1 MLTRST
7 APFNT
12 FIQSIFVLDAGAVKI
27 RVLLR
32 ALAVALAALHVFAAI
47 SSQSMNADG
56 ISYLDIGDAYF
67 RADWA
72 NAINPVWS
80 PLYSWILGF
89 GMWAF
94 RPEMAWEFPTVHL
107 INFFIYLGTIASFE
121 FLWANVRRSHA
132 SQADG
137 ATFAM
142 PGWLWWTLGYLLF
155 IWTTLSLIQ
164 IWAVTPDMLMAAILM
179 LAAGIIA
186 RIRAGDYRQRTFLIL
201 GLLLGLGY
209 LSKTFMLSIA
219 LVFLVLSVVVQKRT
233 RAAVTNTL
241 LAAAIFLL
249 ISLPFIYL
257 ISDAKGKFTIGESGT
272 VTFLRYVN
280 GMPFPHWQGD
290 PENGIILKHP
300 SRVIHTSPPIYAFG
314 EPVGGSYP
322 ISIDPS
328 YWYEGVE
335 PRLDIAGLLGRMY
348 TSGLVYV
355 ELFFQQQ
362 GILLACVLALY
373 AMGPRR
379 AVLRYANLQRWA
391 LVIPAAAAFGLYS
404 IVLVEGRYIGIFV
417 LLFWADILA
426 NIRLPDVA
434 NNRAWMNTLGV
445 IAAAGLL
452 IPIMLF
458 NLDGVGRLN
467 TAGQFSSGVEEAPN
481 ARPLEVALALK
492 QLGVRAGDRV
502 GVIGYAY
509 DSFWARM
516 TRTRIAAEMLDTDAE
531 ALWRGDSALQQS
543 VLQAFAST
551 GASAVVAEYVPGYA
565 RLDGWQRVGS
575 TNYFIYVF
583 AE

>member
-1 MLTRST
+1 MKTHAAAPFLTR
-7 APFNT
+7 FQN
-12 FIQSIFVLDAGAVKI
+12 ILILDDGAVKI
-27 RVLLR
+27 RMMLR
-32 ALAVALAALHVFAAI
+32 ILAVTLAALHVFAAV

-72 NAINPVWS
+72 TAINPVWS
-80 PLYSWILGF
+80 PLYSWILGL
-89 GMWAF
+89 GMWVF
-94 RPEMAWEFPTVHL
+94 RPDMAWEFPTVHL
-107 INFFIYLGTIASFE
+107 INFGIYLGAIASFE
-121 FLWANVRRSHA
+121 FMWANVRHTAA
-132 SQADG
+132 SQAD
-137 ATFAM
+137 ALSFSL

-164 IWAVTPDMLMAAILM
+164 LWAVTPDMLMAAILL
-179 LAAGIIA
+179 LAAGLLA
-186 RIRAGDYRQRTFLIL
+186 RIRAGDDKRRTFLIL

-209 LSKTFMLSIA
+209 LSKTFMFSIA
-219 LVFLVLSVVVQKRT
+219 LVFLVLSLVVQKRT
-233 RAAVTNTL
+233 RTAISNTL
-241 LAAAIFLL
+241 LASFVFVLL
-249 ISLPFIYL
+249 SLPFILL
-257 ISDAKGKFTIGESGT
+257 ISETKGKFTIGESGT

-290 PENGIILKHP
+290 PSSGIILKHP
-300 SRVIHTSPPIYAFG
+300 SRVIHPSPPIYEFG

-335 PRLDIAGLLGRMY
+335 PRLDLVGLLGRMY
-348 TSGLVYV
+348 ASGLVYV

-373 AMGPRR
+373 AMGIRR
-379 AVLRYANLQRWA
+379 KVLLFANLQRWA
-391 LVIPAAAAFGLYS
+391 LVIPATAAFGLYS
-404 IVLVEGRYIGIFV
+404 MVLVEGRYIGIFV

-426 NIRLPDVA
+426 NIRLPDVGT
-434 NNRAWMNTLGV
+434 NRLWMKALGS

-458 NLDGVGRLN
+458 NLDGIGRLN
-467 TAGQFSSGVEEAPN
+467 TAGQFSNVVEEAHA

-492 QLGVRAGDRV
+492 QLGIRPGDRV

-516 TRTRIAAEMLDTDAE
+516 TRTRIVAEMLDTDAID
-531 ALWRGDSALQQS
+531 LWRGDAALQES
-543 VLQAFAST
+543 VLQAFAGT
-551 GASAVVAEYVPGYA
+551 GARAVVAEYVPGYA
-565 RLDGWQRVGS
+565 RLDGWQRVNQS
-575 TNYFIYVF
+575 NYYIYLF
-583 AE
+583 SE